1 MTMNIFSL
9 LAYLMSFLKIG
20 TTHIV
25 SICNFFTKK
34 SNFTKSNGIEHRLS
48 CRHVDSSICSV
59 TLVYVS
65 MWKSE
70 PSALNYVLI
79 MKIVRWMFTHR
90 KMIWLGECVIIA
102 ISVCRE
108 HENSSK
114 IHIFQPS
121 MNNSMGNIWSLQ
133 IQCQILTQPDAI
145 DFSRSND

>member
-9 LAYLMSFLKIG
+9 LAYLMSFLRIG
-20 TTHIV
+20 TTHTV
-25 SICNFFTKK
+25 SICNLFIK
-34 SNFTKSNGIEHRLS
+34 KSNGIEHRLS
-48 CRHVDSSICSV
+48 CCHVDSSICSV

>member
-20 TTHIV
+20 TTHTV
-25 SICNFFTKK
+25 SICILFTKK

-121 MNNSMGNIWSLQ
+121 MNNSMGNI
-133 IQCQILTQPDAI
+133 
-145 DFSRSND
+145 

>member
-20 TTHIV
+20 TTHTV
-25 SICNFFTKK
+25 SICNLFTKK

-121 MNNSMGNIWSLQ
+121 MNNSMGNI
-133 IQCQILTQPDAI
+133 
-145 DFSRSND
+145 

>member
-90 KMIWLGECVIIA
+90 RMIWLGECVIIA

-121 MNNSMGNIWSLQ
+121 MNNSMGNI
-133 IQCQILTQPDAI
+133 
-145 DFSRSND
+145 

>member
-9 LAYLMSFLKIG
+9 LAYLMSFFKIG

-25 SICNFFTKK
+25 PICNLFTK
-34 SNFTKSNGIEHRLS
+34 KSNGIEHRLS

-121 MNNSMGNIWSLQ
+121 MNNSMGNI
-133 IQCQILTQPDAI
+133 
-145 DFSRSND
+145 

>member
-20 TTHIV
+20 TTHTV
-25 SICNFFTKK
+25 SICNLSTKK

-65 MWKSE
+65 MLKSE

-121 MNNSMGNIWSLQ
+121 MNNSMGNI
-133 IQCQILTQPDAI
+133 
-145 DFSRSND
+145 

>member
-1 MTMNIFSL
+1 MNDNEQMNIFSL

-20 TTHIV
+20 TTHTV
-25 SICNFFTKK
+25 SICILFTKK

-121 MNNSMGNIWSLQ
+121 MNNSMGNI
-133 IQCQILTQPDAI
+133 
-145 DFSRSND
+145 